1 MEELFV
7 RFAEIAQ
14 RLAEAAAIVVVT
26 FGTLEAFLKLLWIAV
41 TPSATHGERKA
52 VWRRFGVCGSIVPR
66 AMQV

>member
-26 FGTLEAFLKLLWIAV
+26 FGTLEAF
-41 TPSATHGERKA
+41 SS
-52 VWRRFGVCGSIVPR
+52 CSGSR
-66 AMQV
+66 